1 MHDRKIEK
9 HKYNRFFI
17 RTLHLYKIKFDMKAI
32 VLYYSYKG
40 KTARFAREI
49 AMYLWSKGL
58 HVSLSSLSDFEP
70 ARIKETDFL
79 ITGCWTCGWFV
90 VGQHPHKTWCELSK
104 PLSGIV
110 PPEQT
115 LFFTTYKIRTGSM
128 FNRMKKVMQIPAKVQ
143 SFELRSR
150 TGMLTADDKLI
161 LDALIYS
168 KTNQ

>member
-9 HKYNRFFI
+9 RKYNRFFI

-32 VLYYSYKG
+32 VLYYSHKG

-79 ITGCWTCGWFV
+79 ITGCWTCG
-90 VGQHPHKTWCELSK
+90 
-104 PLSGIV
+104 
-110 PPEQT
+110 
-115 LFFTTYKIRTGSM
+115 
-128 FNRMKKVMQIPAKVQ
+128 
-143 SFELRSR
+143 
-150 TGMLTADDKLI
+150 
-161 LDALIYS
+161 
-168 KTNQ
+168 

>member
-9 HKYNRFFI
+9 RKYNRFFI

-32 VLYYSYKG
+32 VLYYSHKG

-70 ARIKETDFL
+70 ARIKETDLL

-90 VGQHPHKTWCELSK
+90 VGQHPHQTWCELSK
-104 PLSGIV
+104 PLAGMV
-110 PPEQT
+110 PPERT

-128 FNRMKKVMQIPAKVQ
+128 FRRMKKVMEIPPDTQ
-143 SFELRSR
+143 SYELRSR
-150 TGMLTADDKLI
+150 TGMLTTDDRQI

-168 KTNQ
+168 TIHQ